1 MDYINYHYDE
11 LLKLLV
17 IISSE
22 PTLQREAH
30 GIGNAEEEMAIDLDF
45 HFNEFKTQL
54 LEEGLLSTT
63 EADAIAQIDSFFEAR
78 NCESYESFWGEL
90 ETHADWKTVREMA
103 ANVLTQMGKEDLSI
117 KVNVVNE
124 TSWFSK
130 NVTSQQITVELVSE
144 TTSFRKE

>member
-1 MDYINYHYDE
+1 MDYINYHYEE

-17 IISSE
+17 IISSK
-22 PTLQREAH
+22 PALQLEAH

-54 LEEGLLSTT
+54 LEKGLLTAT
-63 EADAIAQIDSFFEAR
+63 EADAIAEIDSFFEAR
-78 NCESYESFWGEL
+78 NCESYESFWCEL
-90 ETHADWKTVREMA
+90 ETHADWNTVREMA
-103 ANVLTQMGKEDLSI
+103 AKVLAQMGKDDLSI

-130 NVTSQQITVELVSE
+130 NVTSQQITVELVSG
-144 TTSFRKE
+144 TTSS